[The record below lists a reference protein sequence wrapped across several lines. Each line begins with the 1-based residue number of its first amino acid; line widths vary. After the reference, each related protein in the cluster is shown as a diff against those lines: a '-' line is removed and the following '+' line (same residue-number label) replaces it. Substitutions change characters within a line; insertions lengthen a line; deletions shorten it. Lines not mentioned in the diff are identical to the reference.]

1 MDFIVL
7 NLGHAKTVHKW
18 SNRDISSPF
27 IRLFYVKEGRAVF
40 HLPER
45 DLMLSPGHIYMIPT
59 YLPHS
64 YDCDPG
70 FEFYYLFVFQ
80 TVHNEQDIF
89 ELYDFPMEV
98 NSNTAT
104 QLLLENYCTL
114 YPQLSFP
121 TADAVAFENH
131 RAYNEYAASFMQMKE
146 FERMQLHGL
155 VEILFSYFMKKA
167 IPRRLVQDERIQAVI
182 DYVNSN
188 LSKALTLDDL
198 ADISCFT
205 KSHLIKVFNKTIGE
219 TPLQYVIRKKI
230 QHAQTLLLSSTM
242 SVNDIAERVGFHD
255 ASYFIRQFKK
265 VLGFTPKEY
274 REKMIG

>member
-80 TVHNEQDIF
+80 TVHNEQDI
-89 ELYDFPMEV
+89 PEV
-98 NSNTAT
+98 FNILKKGS
-104 QLLLENYCTL
+104 E
-114 YPQLSFP
+114 
-121 TADAVAFENH
+121 DAREF
-131 RAYNEYAASFMQMKE
+131 AAQTMDE
-146 FERMQLHGL
+146 VR
-155 VEILFSYFMKKA
+155 KA
-167 IPRRLVQDERIQAVI
+167 MRI
-182 DYVNSN
+182 DYFSDAAYIEEQAA
-188 LSKALTLDDL
+188 K
-198 ADISCFT
+198 F
-205 KSHLIKVFNKTIGE
+205 
-219 TPLQYVIRKKI
+219 KI
-230 QHAQTLLLSSTM
+230 
-242 SVNDIAERVGFHD
+242 
-255 ASYFIRQFKK
+255 
-265 VLGFTPKEY
+265 
-274 REKMIG
+274 

>member
-1 MDFIVL
+1 MEFIVL
-7 NLGHAKTVHKW
+7 NLGHGKTQHKW

-27 IRLFYVKEGRAVF
+27 IRLFYVKKGRAVF
-40 HLPER
+40 HLPKG
-45 DLMLSPGHIYMIPT
+45 DLTLSPGHIYMIPT

-80 TVHNEQDIF
+80 TKHNEQDIF
-89 ELYDFPMEV
+89 ELYEYPIEV

-104 QLLLENYCTL
+104 QLLFENYCTL

-121 TADAVAFENH
+121 SGDAESFENH
-131 RAYNEYAASFMQMKE
+131 RAYNEYAASFMHMKE
-146 FERMQLHGL
+146 YERMQLHGL
-155 VEILFSYFMKKA
+155 VLILFSYFMKRAVAK
-167 IPRRLVQDERIQAVI
+167 RVVHDERVQAAI
-182 DYVNSN
+182 DFVNKN
-188 LSKALTLDDL
+188 ISKPFTLNNL
-198 ADISCFT
+198 ADVSCVT
-205 KSHLIKVFNKTIGE
+205 KSHLIKIFTKTIGE

-242 SVNDIAERVGFHD
+242 SVNDIAKRVGFHD
-255 ASYFIRQFKK
+255 PSYFIRQFKK
-265 VLGFTPKEY
+265 SLGFTPKEY